1 MAKTTK
7 SSANTK
13 TGSEKKLT
21 IKKAAKSTS
30 LGRKA
35 PTNSIKKNM
44 AKSTAA
50 KKSAAKKLSPKK
62 NLSEKDLAQ
71 KEANRII
78 NSSPKSK
85 TAKRPV
91 KSRTKSENTKLLDA
105 IIDGLEEKKAKNITV
120 MDLTSIGNSV
130 ADFFVIADAESR
142 THVEA
147 IADSVEDVVS
157 KKNGEKAFHVEGHR
171 VGEWIII
178 DYINIVV
185 HVFQKEIRDYYSIEA
200 LWADAEIRKVN

>member
-7 SSANTK
+7 LTANK
-13 TGSEKKLT
+13 TASEKKT
-21 IKKAAKSTS
+21 GAKKTTKSST

-35 PTNSIKKNM
+35 PTNSLKKNM

-50 KKSAAKKLSPKK
+50 KRSAAKKSSPKK
-62 NLSEKDLAQ
+62 ILSEKELAQ

-85 TAKRPV
+85 NSKRPV

-120 MDLTSIGNSV
+120 LDLTSVGNSV
-130 ADFFVIADAESR
+130 ADFFVIADADSR

-147 IADSVEDVVS
+147 IADSVEDVVT

-178 DYINIVV
+178 DYINVVV

-200 LWADAEIRKVN
+200 LWADADIRKIN

>member
-7 SSANTK
+7 LSENNKSNT
-13 TGSEKKLT
+13 EKKSSV
-21 IKKAAKSTS
+21 KKVAKTTS

-35 PTNSIKKNM
+35 PSNSLKKNM

-50 KKSAAKKLSPKK
+50 KKLAAKKKSPKK
-62 NLSEKDLAQ
+62 ISSDKDQAQ

-85 TAKRPV
+85 SAKRPV

-130 ADFFVIADAESR
+130 ADYFVIADADSR

-147 IADSVEDVVS
+147 IADSVEDVVT

-171 VGEWIII
+171 VGEWIIV
-178 DYINIVV
+178 DYINVVV
-185 HVFQKEIRDYYSIEA
+185 HIFQKEIRDYYSIEA
-200 LWADAEIRKVN
+200 LWADADIKKIN